1 MFYVYLNRKKIVK
14 NMKRFKEMAILSPGW
29 HYKLAVRKSRTTI
42 LESNDRG
49 YEVDRCSFGKADE
62 SRPKEKPLPGWM
74 TAALQSGKYIVVET
88 ISTENGFYKIE
99 GYTLGPENLV
109 ERREREASI
118 NKFDGWKKFQSTEE
132 DWGYNKKVDEIV
144 YKILQLRCGEEVY
157 LDCSRIELSN
167 ERVVQVKKS
176 DLEKIGRID
185 LFQKRLI
192 LEEKTTANPSVT
204 EEYPLSEWIRWTLR
218 GKKLTAVSGK
228 ITKSLNK
235 EIHYKDFDVVNDED
249 GDGWRLNVENENIE
263 IYDISAGIDLIS
275 TEIKDF
281 EIVEEVKKYGEYTYE
296 SSDGFGGDRT
306 VETCTKYVKVRVHVG
321 GEEITVDAIAE

>member
-1 MFYVYLNRKKIVK
+1 MKI
-14 NMKRFKEMAILSPGW
+14 FKEKAILSPGW
-29 HYKLAVRKSRTTI
+29 HYKLAVRNRRTSI

-49 YEVDRCSFGKADE
+49 YEVNRYSFGDKADE

-74 TAALQSGKYIVVET
+74 TAALQSGKYVIVET
-88 ISTENGFYKIE
+88 ISTENGLYKME

-109 ERREREASI
+109 ERRERETSI

-132 DWGYNKKVDEIV
+132 DWGYNEKVDEIV
-144 YKILQLRCGEEVY
+144 YKILQLRGGEEVY
-157 LDCSRIELSN
+157 LDCSRTELSN
-167 ERVVQVKKS
+167 ERVVQIKKS

-192 LEEKTTANPSVT
+192 LEEKITTNPSVT
-204 EEYPLSEWIRWTLR
+204 EEYPLSEWIRWTIK
-218 GKKLTAVSGK
+218 GNKLTAISGK

-235 EIHYKDFDVVNDED
+235 EIHYKDFDVVSD
-249 GDGWRLNVENENIE
+249 GDWKLNVAENNNIE
-263 IYDISAGIDLIS
+263 KYDISAEVDLIS

-321 GEEITVDAIAE
+321 GEEITVDAIAEE